1 MRIEFDSTVY
11 RWQARQDS
19 DWYFASVPEE
29 FSAAIAEVVA
39 PFARGFGA
47 VRVEASVGGSRWR
60 TSVFPGT
67 DGRYSLPLKRAVRDA
82 EGLVEDDPLHVRL
95 DILDA

>member
-29 FSAAIAEVVA
+29 FSAAIAEVAA

-47 VRVEASVGGSRWR
+47 VRVEASVGASTWR
-60 TSVFPGT
+60 TSVFPGA
-67 DGRYSLPLKRAVRDA
+67 DGRYSLPLKLAVRDA
-82 EGLVEDDPLHVRL
+82 EDLVEGGPVHVRL